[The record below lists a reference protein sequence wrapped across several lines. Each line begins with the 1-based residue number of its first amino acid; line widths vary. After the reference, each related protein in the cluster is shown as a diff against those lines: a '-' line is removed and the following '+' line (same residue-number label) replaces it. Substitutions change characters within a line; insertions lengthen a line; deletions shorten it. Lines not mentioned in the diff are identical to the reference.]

1 MGVSH
6 VVSSGA
12 CTKGTGT
19 GMGWRDMEE
28 EEEKESKEAISENGE
43 FISKEVLRVARGLPL
58 HFRGVAAPPVQNR
71 LPSDQAVLCRAVPC
85 RVMQYPSAGEVN
97 RGATRMHC
105 WNLRLQG
112 RL

>member
-58 HFRGVAAPPVQNR
+58 HFRGVAPPCSKQITLR
-71 LPSDQAVLCRAVPC
+71 SSRAVPC
-85 RVMQYPSAGEVN
+85 RAVPGHAIPIGGGSQQGSHQNALLESSFAG
-97 RGATRMHC
+97 
-105 WNLRLQG
+105 
-112 RL
+112 